1 MREILFRAKRIDN
14 GQWVYGGYFKH
25 NNRQKCVIGD
35 YDKPEDFDDIIIF
48 SGSADWNMPRPL
60 NYVKVDPFTVGQYT
74 GFTDENGKK
83 IFEGDIVKCYA
94 GAYRQGFWEHTASVL
109 VDFEDF
115 TSIMEISECE
125 QSEVIGNICDNSEL
139 LEASK

>member
-60 NYVKVDPFTVGQYT
+60 NYVKVDPSTVGQYT
-74 GFTDENGKK
+74 GLTDKNGTK

-94 GAYRQGFWEHTASVL
+94 GAYCQGFWEHTASVL

-115 TSIMEISECE
+115 TSVMEISECE

-139 LEASK
+139 LEAVK

>member
-14 GQWVYGGYFKH
+14 GKWVVGSLLVSKTGKTYIRYYPA
-25 NNRQKCVIGD
+25 GD
-35 YDKPEDFDDIIIF
+35 SKT
-48 SGSADWNMPRPL
+48 SLQTA
-60 NYVKVDPFTVGQYT
+60 VDPNTVGQYT
-74 GFTDENGKK
+74 GFTDENGTK

-115 TSIMEISECE
+115 TSVIEISECE

-139 LEASK
+139 LEVSK

>member
-1 MREILFRAKRIDN
+1 MREILFRGKRIDN

-25 NNRQKCVIGD
+25 NNRQKCVVGD

-60 NYVKVDPFTVGQYT
+60 NYVKVDPSTVGQYT
-74 GFTDENGKK
+74 GFTDENGTK

-94 GAYRQGFWEHTASVL
+94 GSYRQGFWEHTASVL

-115 TSIMEISECE
+115 TSVMEISECE